1 MIEIVIYIFSRAKS
15 FNELSANC
23 WRTKIVVEFIALFL
37 TEVFLIT
44 FWTHPVL
51 NAIQK
56 NKKRKKKKKI
66 YIDILQNTNR

>member
-23 WRTKIVVEFIALFL
+23 WRTKIVVEFTALFL

-56 NKKRKKKKKI
+56 NKKKKKEEDI
-66 YIDILQNTNR
+66 YRHITKH

>member
-23 WRTKIVVEFIALFL
+23 WRTKIVVEFTALFL

-56 NKKRKKKKKI
+56 NKKREKKEEDI
-66 YIDILQNTNR
+66 YRHITKY

>member
-23 WRTKIVVEFIALFL
+23 WRTKIVVEFTALFL

-56 NKKRKKKKKI
+56 NKKREKKEEDI
-66 YIDILQNTNR
+66 YRHITKH